1 MLYPDFDELVKL
13 GSHAGRM
20 RMKARRKTLAAAS
33 GNYASPF
40 RGQGLEFHEV
50 REYRPGDDVRNIDW
64 RVTARMDRPF
74 LKVFTEERERTVLL
88 CVDANAAMRF
98 GTRGTFKSIQ
108 AARAAAILG
117 RMAQAV
123 NDRIGA
129 LLFGDVPAG
138 LEYFAPARSRQPLWR
153 ALRALSRHERGLHKP
168 SAPLEEAVIIMNRS
182 APTGSLVF
190 IIGDFAHFG
199 AGFEKTVA
207 GLQRRCDVVFVRVND
222 PADRIL
228 PPLEPVVFTGG
239 GTRVTVA
246 TAGKAGRDAY
256 ERQWLDNRNALEDIA
271 RRQRIGIIDLHT
283 DKDVQAELSLGL
295 RRIELRH
302 GQKQEP
308 AMKQEPAAGADGRHQ
323 GPRPRKLVAAGA
335 RLVGGDRDRLRS
347 DDRGRDLEA
356 APGRLPAQL
365 AGRGECR
372 A

>member
-13 GSHAGRM
+13 GGHAGKM
-20 RMKARRKTLAAAS
+20 RMQARRKTLAAAS

-74 LKVFTEERERTVLL
+74 LKVFIEERERTVLL

-129 LLFGDVPAG
+129 LLFGDVPEG

-153 ALRALSRHERGLHKP
+153 ALRALSRRERALHKSP
-168 SAPLEEAVIIMNRS
+168 VALNEALTMLNRT
-182 APTGSLVF
+182 APTGSLIF
-190 IIGDFAHFG
+190 IVGDFARVG
-199 AGFEKTVA
+199 EGLEKTVA

-239 GTRVTVA
+239 GTRVKAA
-246 TAGKAGRDAY
+246 TSSGAGRDAY
-256 ERQWLDNRNALEDIA
+256 ERQWHDNRNALEDIA

-302 GQKQEP
+302 GQN
-308 AMKQEPAAGADGRHQ
+308 
-323 GPRPRKLVAAGA
+323 
-335 RLVGGDRDRLRS
+335 RS
-347 DDRGRDLEA
+347 RR
-356 APGRLPAQL
+356 
-365 AGRGECR
+365 
-372 A
+372 